1 MMKKIKQII
10 LSLDHALVRWF
21 VRNLNVTDPERSQTH
36 EILRSC
42 SLNDYSFMKNVY
54 NDLQNYRKKYHPG
67 QFYDDEIPEKL
78 FFFLCN
84 FYDYHNVKY
93 EIKIRHGYRL
103 LVIEND
109 TFYIDNDIEMIRWM
123 LYKTR
128 HIEYKK
134 K

>member
-1 MMKKIKQII
+1 MKEKIKRMVSN
-10 LSLDHALVRWF
+10 LKRKFTRWS

-36 EILRSC
+36 SILRTVD
-42 SLNDYSFMKNVY
+42 LNNYIFMRDVY
-54 NDLQNYRKKYHPG
+54 TDLQNYRKKYHPG

-93 EIKIRHGYRL
+93 EIKIRYGYRL

-109 TFYIDNDIEMIRWM
+109 TFWIEDDIDMLRWM

>member
-1 MMKKIKQII
+1 MKEKIKRMVSN
-10 LSLDHALVRWF
+10 LKRKFTRWS

-36 EILRSC
+36 SILRTV
-42 SLNDYSFMKNVY
+42 NNYIFMRDVY
-54 NDLQNYRKKYHPG
+54 TDLQNYRKKYHPG

-109 TFYIDNDIEMIRWM
+109 TFWIDDDIEMLRWM

>member
-1 MMKKIKQII
+1 MKEKIKRMVSN
-10 LSLDHALVRWF
+10 LKRKFTRWS

-36 EILRSC
+36 SILRTVD
-42 SLNDYSFMKNVY
+42 LNNYIFMRDVY
-54 NDLQNYRKKYHPG
+54 TDLQNYRKKYHPG

-109 TFYIDNDIEMIRWM
+109 TFWIEDDIDMLRWM

>member
-1 MMKKIKQII
+1 MKEKIKRMVSN
-10 LSLDHALVRWF
+10 LKRKFTRWS
-21 VRNLNVTDPERSQTH
+21 VRNLGATDPDRSQTH
-36 EILRSC
+36 SILRSID
-42 SLNDYSFMKNVY
+42 LNNYIFMRDVY
-54 NDLQNYRKKYHPG
+54 TDLQNYRKKYHPG

-109 TFYIDNDIEMIRWM
+109 TFWIDDDIEMLRWM

>member
-1 MMKKIKQII
+1 MR
-10 LSLDHALVRWF
+10 D
-21 VRNLNVTDPERSQTH
+21 
-36 EILRSC
+36 
-42 SLNDYSFMKNVY
+42 VY
-54 NDLQNYRKKYHPG
+54 TDLQNYRKKYHPG
-67 QFYDDEIPEKL
+67 QFYDDKIPEKL

-93 EIKIRHGYRL
+93 EIKIRYGYRL

-109 TFYIDNDIEMIRWM
+109 TFWIDDDIEMLRWM

>member
-1 MMKKIKQII
+1 MKEKIKRIMSN
-10 LSLDHALVRWF
+10 LKRKFTRWP
-21 VRNLNVTDPERSQTH
+21 VRNLGVTDPERSQTH
-36 EILRSC
+36 SILRTVD
-42 SLNDYSFMKNVY
+42 LNNYIFMRDVY
-54 NDLQNYRKKYHPG
+54 TDLQNYRKKYHPG

-93 EIKIRHGYRL
+93 EIKPRRDYKL
-103 LVIEND
+103 LIIEND
-109 TFYIDNDIEMIRWM
+109 TFWIDDDTEMLRWM

>member
-1 MMKKIKQII
+1 MKEKIKRMVSN
-10 LSLDHALVRWF
+10 LKRKFTRWS

-36 EILRSC
+36 SILRTV
-42 SLNDYSFMKNVY
+42 NNYIFMRDVY
-54 NDLQNYRKKYHPG
+54 TDLQNYREKYHPG

-93 EIKIRHGYRL
+93 EIKIRHGYKL

-109 TFYIDNDIEMIRWM
+109 TLYIDDDIEMIRWM

-128 HIEYKK
+128 HTEYKK